1 MKNLIAPTAGL
12 TLAFLLLAGCR
23 NDKPSQYDEGYVPP
37 ATTGSQA
44 GRDFDPDPSEAN
56 IPTQDEANA
65 QASKQINSQN
75 ADAEF
80 EKLKNE
86 IGGGE

>member
-12 TLAFLLLAGCR
+12 TLAFLVLAGCR

-37 ATTGSQA
+37 ASTQSQA
-44 GRDFDPDPSEAN
+44 DRGFDPDPSEAN
-56 IPTQDEANA
+56 IPTQQEANSQAA
-65 QASKQINSQN
+65 QQINAQN
-75 ADAEF
+75 ADAEL

-86 IGGGE
+86 IGGG

>member
-1 MKNLIAPTAGL
+1 VKNFIAPTAGL
-12 TLAFLLLAGCR
+12 ALASLLLAGCR

-37 ATTGSQA
+37 ATTESQA
-44 GRDFDPDPSEAN
+44 GPGFDPDPSEAN

-86 IGGGE
+86 IGGGQ